1 MAAESFPS
9 SESCAPRGFRPLPAS
24 EARLIGRAARPC
36 IGPAD
41 RSAICADFCR
51 EVLASRGVAA
61 VRKSCV
67 IRCRAT
73 PAEPFER
80 SGIDEPFAT
89 SMTQLPMDRLRT
101 FSVYF
106 AVEKPSVRGISAV
119 KT

>member
-1 MAAESFPS
+1 M
-9 SESCAPRGFRPLPAS
+9 RGH
-24 EARLIGRAARPC
+24 GV
-36 IGPAD
+36 
-41 RSAICADFCR
+41 R
-51 EVLASRGVAA
+51 E
-61 VRKSCV
+61 SCV
-67 IRCRAT
+67 IRSRAT

-89 SMTQLPMDRLRT
+89 SMTQIPMDRLRT